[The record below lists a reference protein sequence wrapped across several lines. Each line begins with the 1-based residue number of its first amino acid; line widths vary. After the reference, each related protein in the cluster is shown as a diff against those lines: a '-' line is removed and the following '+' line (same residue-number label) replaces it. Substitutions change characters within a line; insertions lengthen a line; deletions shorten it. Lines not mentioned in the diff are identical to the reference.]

1 MPNTPGLAID
11 RHQFDETRS
20 EMLLTRD
27 ASFDIINTL
36 DLLLSIIYFTPH
48 QKFCSY
54 QQVTLLPSWTTSVV
68 NIISINKIICELI

>member
-1 MPNTPGLAID
+1 MSNKPGLAID

-27 ASFDIINTL
+27 ASFDIISTL

-54 QQVTLLPSWTTSVV
+54 QVILLPSWITSVV
-68 NIISINKIICELI
+68 NIISINEIICDLI